1 MIWRVEMKSY
11 HILNNGSQFGPYPQD
26 QIVLMITS
34 KQIKRNDLCWTE
46 GMANWTP
53 IDSVIP
59 LPPVLPPP
67 APFPQRPQDTEAS
80 GPWFLYIPISRLIF
94 MSIITNGLYEYYWIY
109 KNWKFLKNRD
119 GLRIMPFWRGVFG
132 ILFVYGIMYK
142 IKSDKQLNSFEA
154 PQFSSGILSAGWII
168 LSLIATGLGWSSD
181 NYLNLFGMVLV
192 AINFLFLLPAQSYIN
207 QVNDAR
213 TPRPS
218 YTPWTT
224 GHVVVLVFGLVINA
238 LLLIGMFAAK

>member
-1 MIWRVEMKSY
+1 MKSY

-67 APFPQRPQDTEAS
+67 APFPQSPQDMEAL

-94 MSIITNGLYEYYWIY
+94 MSLITNGLYVYYWIY
-109 KNWKFLKNRD
+109 KNWEFLKNRD
-119 GLRIMPFWRGVFG
+119 GLKIMPFWRGFFG
-132 ILFVYGIMYK
+132 IFFVYGILCK
-142 IKSDKQLNSFEA
+142 IRGDKNLNSFA
-154 PQFSSGILSAGWII
+154 VAQLSPGILSAGWVF
-168 LSLIATGLGWSSD
+168 LSFTGSGLGSRNDSCLGVLGMLISGISS
-181 NYLNLFGMVLV
+181 
-192 AINFLFLLPAQSYIN
+192 LFLLPAQSYIN

-224 GHVVVLVFGLVINA
+224 GHVVVLVLGLVFNA
-238 LLLIGMFAAK
+238 LVLIGIFAAK

>member
-1 MIWRVEMKSY
+1 MKSY
-11 HILNNGSQFGPYPQD
+11 HILNNGAQYGPYPQD

-67 APFPQRPQDTEAS
+67 VPFPQSPQGIEVS
-80 GPWFLYIPISRLIF
+80 GPWFLYIPISRLIV
-94 MSIITNGLYEYYWIY
+94 MSLITNGLYQYYWIY
-109 KNWKFLKNRD
+109 KNWRFLKDRD
-119 GLRIMPFWRGVFG
+119 GLAIMPFWRGFFGIFFVFG
-132 ILFVYGIMYK
+132 ILSK
-142 IKSDKQLNSFEA
+142 IKNDKSLNSFA
-154 PQFSSGILSAGWII
+154 TGQLSPGVLSAGWII
-168 LSLIATGLGWSSD
+168 LNFISTGLGWASD
-181 NYLNLFGMVLV
+181 NYLNLFGMVLS